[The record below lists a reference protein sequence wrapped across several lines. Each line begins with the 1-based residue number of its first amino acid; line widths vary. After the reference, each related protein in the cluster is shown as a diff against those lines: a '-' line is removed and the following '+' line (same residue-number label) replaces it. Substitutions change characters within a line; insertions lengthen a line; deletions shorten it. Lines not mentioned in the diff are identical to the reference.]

1 MIFGTIKKGSY
12 YLCTLLYL
20 VVHIKTIFLHWKKK
34 GSITATN
41 ILELKAVIEYFKKNT
56 KVFIYASYQKVLSI
70 IYSNTRTEC
79 V

>member
-56 KVFIYASYQKVLSI
+56 
-70 IYSNTRTEC
+70 
-79 V
+79 